1 MNMEIVNTE
10 VLKQDIEVEVTP
22 AAATVTEI
30 QTQAEQNANQIMALD
45 LGELSQKRKILKS
58 IDEFA
63 VDTLQGSARKN
74 SLLQTTIGN
83 LSKGGEDGSVVSNSL
98 ADLHREI
105 KDLDPSLLDF
115 TKEGFLG
122 KIFNPIRRYFEKYE
136 RADGVIKDIIVS
148 LDVGKATLKN
158 DITTLDLEEDA
169 LRELTQKLNKELA
182 LGMAM
187 DEQLSKQIEH
197 AQASG
202 EEEEKVR
209 FVTEEILYPLRQRI
223 MDLQQ
228 MAVVN
233 QQGMIAMEVVKRNN
247 KELIRGVDR
256 AKTVTVTALR
266 TAVMVA
272 SALYN
277 QKIVLKKIELLNE
290 TTSNI
295 IASTGRM
302 LKEQGAAIQKQAAA
316 STISPEML
324 KQAFYDAVAALNDI
338 SAFKR
343 QALPQMHE
351 TVAEFRALAETGE
364 REIARLES
372 AKGE

>member
-10 VLKQDIEVEVTP
+10 DVKKDMVLEVAP
-22 AAATVTEI
+22 AAAMVIEI
-30 QTQAEQNANQIMALD
+30 QTQAEQNTKQIMALD
-45 LGELSQKRKILKS
+45 LGELSRRREILKS
-58 IDEFA
+58 IDDFA
-63 VDTLQGSARKN
+63 MNTLQGSARKN
-74 SLLQTTIGN
+74 SILQTTIGN

-148 LDVGKATLKN
+148 LDAGKATLKN

-169 LRELTQKLNKELA
+169 LRELTKKLNGELA
-182 LGMAM
+182 LGLAM
-187 DEQLSKQIEH
+187 DEQLSKQIEQ

-202 EEEEKVR
+202 QDEEKVR

-228 MAVVN
+228 MTVVN

-277 QKIVLKKIELLNE
+277 QKIVLKKIDLLNE

-302 LKEQGAAIQKQAAA
+302 LKEQGAAIQKQATA
-316 STISPEML
+316 STISPEVL
-324 KQAFYDAVAALNDI
+324 KQAFNDAVAALNDI
-338 SAFKR
+338 AAFKQ
-343 QALPQMHE
+343 QALPKMHE
-351 TVAEFRALAETGE
+351 TIAQFRALAETGE